1 MFFLGL
7 FRCLKGHMFM
17 FSPEERM
24 AGFRFCWSFLCTSTS
39 TCKWSQNDRLI
50 GRKIAGKNHRKPT
63 NLQRWL
69 PMTLRFMFRAVR
81 VDGLTLMGA
90 RGLNWGRLWWAV
102 WIAGW
107 GMSHMSYTS
116 SLHWFFMWKR
126 MEKCSYDLHRNPD
139 AGWSTSKGPVA
150 PLQCWGKYCFA
161 SWPWPDPCGCDIL
174 SDHYDSKNS
183 LRRWLVACFFIG
195 KSQNQGGP

>member
-90 RGLNWGRLWWAV
+90 RGLNWGRKGDGLYGLQDEV
-102 WIAGW
+102 CR
-107 GMSHMSYTS
+107 SMSYTS
-116 SLHWFFMWKR
+116 SLHWLNVEKASYVLWLIWLSSESGCWLINIKR
-126 MEKCSYDLHRNPD
+126 SSGIIAVLRQVLLCELTLT
-139 AGWSTSKGPVA
+139 W
-150 PLQCWGKYCFA
+150 
-161 SWPWPDPCGCDIL
+161 
-174 SDHYDSKNS
+174 S
-183 LRRWLVACFFIG
+183 LRLWYSQWPMWLRWLVACL
-195 KSQNQGGP
+195 